1 MEGTDKKDLIRNSLI
16 ALTSTVPY
24 IGGTI
29 SFLLDKYIPS
39 ETEKRRNEF
48 IKKLEADLKEI
59 EEKVD
64 DFNLDTP
71 EFYSIFTRL
80 LKESMEE
87 YRSEKITAFRNLTIH
102 IVLKPQEFNKIDFFA
117 KLVISLVPDEI
128 MILHIFYMLDVEG
141 ELKMLDGDIEKRDIY
156 EIISKVY
163 GIEDM
168 EYMRALITD
177 CQRYRLIIESQQM
190 QKRMGRKGL
199 FLSDLGREFLTYIFS
214 PKEGGMDGEN

>member
-39 ETEKRRNEF
+39 EAEKRRNEF
-48 IKKLEADLKEI
+48 IKKIEADLKEI

-102 IVLKPQEFNKIDFFA
+102 IVLEPQEFNKIDF
-117 KLVISLVPDEI
+117 LRS
-128 MILHIFYMLDVEG
+128 
-141 ELKMLDGDIEKRDIY
+141 
-156 EIISKVY
+156 
-163 GIEDM
+163 
-168 EYMRALITD
+168 
-177 CQRYRLIIESQQM
+177 
-190 QKRMGRKGL
+190 
-199 FLSDLGREFLTYIFS
+199 
-214 PKEGGMDGEN
+214 

>member
-39 ETEKRRNEF
+39 EAEKRRNEF
-48 IKKLEADLKEI
+48 IKKIEADLKEI

-102 IVLKPQEFNKIDFFA
+102 IVLEPQEFNK
-117 KLVISLVPDEI
+117 
-128 MILHIFYMLDVEG
+128 MHIFYMLDVKG

-177 CQRYRLIIESQQM
+177 CQRYRLIIASQQM

-214 PKEGGMDGEN
+214 PKEGGMDGES